1 MGIQRTL
8 VFRVAYYLTLIQKSL
23 RNCQNDLNAVVS
35 VVNTSY
41 EDFDVVCLC
50 WQSRHFHHGDFGSK
64 TSGITQKTLSTF
76 FLFRKDTI
84 GTLKAQRP
92 DLSLTELSAELGRMW
107 KNLPESTLN
116 KYKAKK
122 EKDMEVYRDQM
133 AQVSPDVLEAKKKEG
148 REKRLKKIKMQISF
162 LQTAMGKPKTGANG
176 FSIFLS
182 EEILK
187 LPAHLAQKE
196 KFKMA
201 SDKWATLSD
210 DLKADY
216 NKLGAEMNDK
226 RAKELEAW
234 KEKMKDTE
242 DMKKLQGLLEKKN
255 SLMALIRKKEN

>member
-1 MGIQRTL
+1 MISTL
-8 VFRVAYYLTLIQKSL
+8 SYRLSTLPM
-23 RNCQNDLNAVVS
+23 
-35 VVNTSY
+35 
-41 EDFDVVCLC
+41 
-50 WQSRHFHHGDFGSK
+50 K
-64 TSGITQKTLSTF
+64 TSMSSVFVGKAGIFNTANLDQKQVELPKKPLSTF

-162 LQTAMGKPKTGANG
+162 QQTAMGKPKTGANR